1 MGNIMADKAL
11 SESKKALI
19 LEHRTTALKIARSL
33 LRRWNLF
40 IDINEVQSLSDIALC
55 EAVRGFDESRGTRFS
70 TYLFPYIKGILI
82 AELKSV
88 KRDQLHQAPTATIS
102 QGFEDSYL
110 ETEAYLHSSSES
122 VTDESETP
130 EHHTYRRE
138 LREIC
143 AKALGTL
150 LPLERQTLVGVHVM
164 DEKVAQLARKIGYSR
179 PYLSSIR
186 TRAIEKMQPYFEAIA
201 A

>member
-1 MGNIMADKAL
+1 MADKAL
-11 SESKKALI
+11 TERKKELI
-19 LEHRTTALKIARSL
+19 LENRTTALRIARSL

-40 IDINEVQSLSDIALC
+40 LDLSEVQSLSDIALC

-88 KRDQLHQAPTATIS
+88 KRDQLHQTPTVTTS
-102 QGFEDSYL
+102 HSSEDTYL

-122 VTDESETP
+122 MTDESETP

-143 AKALGTL
+143 AQALSSL
-150 LPLERQTLVGVHVM
+150 LPLERQTLVGVHIM

-186 TRAIEKMQPYFEAIA
+186 TRAIEKMQPYFEAMA